1 MYQYPAPAWLYAPGD
16 PDDLGPQ
23 FDGLALSNLS
33 PNGSNVRL
41 DAHSATPAWSANA
54 SLFSLASKVE
64 TTSLSLGGGTQLARV
79 RSQLFSGNPR
89 DPAWVEFRSDGLV
102 GSFFQFGTSDLSQ
115 LDGGVAVEKPS
126 RRLIFRRIHDGP
138 TAFRGRSAF
147 TRLSLFN
154 PFGRIASVRLT
165 LFQPTTQ
172 SVAVLRE
179 IPPHG
184 LLEEKAS
191 QIFGTQ
197 IPSGY
202 VLVDVLEGRG
212 VVGFQRIQLAETQTV
227 FGLNAATES
236 DEEQL
241 FSAQLASV
249 PGILYTSINL
259 VNSVGVTRN
268 LELTAVDAEGGQLAN
283 AQISLGPGQSITRDA
298 SEIFGFDQPASVLR
312 GGGSAPA
319 VVASLRVQSDGEG
332 VTGDVVFGDPSAL
345 DSAAAL
351 PLQTRLFLEAVFSQV
366 ANGLAFYNPGS
377 ETAQIRIQVF
387 CPEGDLKAEETFSLP
402 AGHRFSQLV
411 SELLSETA
419 GQVGGYTRV
428 ISSHPIVGQK
438 LFGTL
443 TRSLVSAVPPKVVF

>member
-1 MYQYPAPAWLYAPGD
+1 M
-16 PDDLGPQ
+16 
-23 FDGLALSNLS
+23 
-33 PNGSNVRL
+33 
-41 DAHSATPAWSANA
+41 
-54 SLFSLASKVE
+54 
-64 TTSLSLGGGTQLARV
+64 
-79 RSQLFSGNPR
+79 
-89 DPAWVEFRSDGLV
+89 
-102 GSFFQFGTSDLSQ
+102 
-115 LDGGVAVEKPS
+115 AVEKPS

-138 TAFRGRSAF
+138 TAFRGRFAF

-249 PGILYTSINL
+249 PGIL
-259 VNSVGVTRN
+259 
-268 LELTAVDAEGGQLAN
+268 
-283 AQISLGPGQSITRDA
+283 
-298 SEIFGFDQPASVLR
+298 
-312 GGGSAPA
+312 
-319 VVASLRVQSDGEG
+319 
-332 VTGDVVFGDPSAL
+332 
-345 DSAAAL
+345 
-351 PLQTRLFLEAVFSQV
+351 
-366 ANGLAFYNPGS
+366 
-377 ETAQIRIQVF
+377 
-387 CPEGDLKAEETFSLP
+387 
-402 AGHRFSQLV
+402 
-411 SELLSETA
+411 
-419 GQVGGYTRV
+419 
-428 ISSHPIVGQK
+428 
-438 LFGTL
+438 
-443 TRSLVSAVPPKVVF
+443 